1 MNIALRTATLN
12 DKMHCGQICFNAFQA
27 IANQHQFPSE
37 FPDINNTLAGI
48 SSLIANEGFYGV
60 VAEQN
65 GRIIGSNFLDIRGII
80 AGVGPISIAPEAQNS
95 GLGRLLMHAVI
106 EYGLSQNKAGIRLN
120 TASHHGRSL
129 SLYTKMGF
137 KIQTPMMILQGPQ
150 IKASFPHHHVRK
162 AMHSDLQTTS
172 DLCKTIHGHE
182 RMQEVLDAIAQEE
195 AIVVEREG
203 RITGYSTGVSFFGHS
218 VGETNSDIKALI
230 AATPEYKGAGFLLPA
245 TNFELLNWCL
255 EHGLKIVISMNYMTI
270 GLYNNPQGAYLPSV
284 LY

>member
-1 MNIALRTATLN
+1 MSITLRAATLN
-12 DKMHCGQICFNAFQA
+12 DNTSCGSICFNAFNE
-27 IANQHQFPSE
+27 IANQHNFPSE
-37 FPDINNTLAGI
+37 FPEVDNTLEGI

-65 GRIIGSNFLDIRGII
+65 ERIIGSNFLDVRGTI
-80 AGVGPISIAPEAQNS
+80 AGVGPISIDPEAQNS
-95 GLGRLLMHAVI
+95 GVGRLLMQAVV

-120 TASHHGRSL
+120 TASHHGRSQ

-137 KIQTPMMILQGPQ
+137 RIQAPMMILQGPQ
-150 IKASFPHHHVRK
+150 ISATFPHHHVRK
-162 AMHSDLQTTS
+162 AVLADIEATNY
-172 DLCKTIHGHE
+172 LCKTIHGYE
-182 RMQEVLDAIAQEE
+182 RMQEVRDAIAKGE

-203 RITGYSTGVSFFGHS
+203 HITGYSTGISFFGHS

-230 AATPEYKGAGFLLPA
+230 AATPKYKGVGFLLPA

-255 EHGLKIVISMNYMTI
+255 KHGLKIVITMNYMTM
-270 GLYNNPQGAYLPSV
+270 GLYNNSQGAYLPSV

>member
-1 MNIALRTATLN
+1 MNITLRAVTLN
-12 DKMHCGQICFNAFQA
+12 DSMNCGHICFNAFKA

-37 FPDINNTLAGI
+37 FPDVDNTLAEI
-48 SSLIANEGFYGV
+48 SSLIANGGFYGV

-65 GRIIGSNFLDIRGII
+65 GRIIGSNFLDVRGTI
-80 AGVGPISIAPEAQNS
+80 AGVGPISIDPEAQNS
-95 GLGRLLMHAVI
+95 GIGRLLMQAVV
-106 EYGLSQNKAGIRLN
+106 EYGLSQNKVGIRLN
-120 TASHHGRSL
+120 TASHHGRSQ

-137 KIQTPMMILQGPQ
+137 RIQAPMMILQGPQ
-150 IKASFPHHHVRK
+150 IRSTFAHHQVRK
-162 AMHSDLQTTS
+162 AVLSDIEATNY
-172 DLCKTIHGHE
+172 LCKTIHGHD
-182 RMQEVLDAIAQEE
+182 RMQEMRDAIAKGE

-203 RITGYSTGVSFFGHS
+203 HITGYSTGVSFLGHS

-230 AATPEYKGAGFLLPA
+230 AATSEYKGIGFLLPG

-255 EHGLKIVISMNYMTI
+255 EHGLKIVIAMNYMTM